1 MDLFPILEVKVTLVV
16 KKLIK
21 TFNIMIPFL
30 SRHFILEIFVIILFL
45 SAIKSVVT
53 AQFHF
58 LQLLPSSFLLLR
70 SLPIATSY
78 QVYRTDPFALLSGT
92 LRTYQKA
99 GCDGEYVILRCPTG
113 TTISVQLAQYGK
125 TAPSPTLCHSP
136 GSIHPELVDSS
147 ITDPYNNITCLMP
160 SAIQTVVGLCQK
172 KTSCKFQTSPRTFGG
187 DPCPGARKYME
198 TVYKC
203 RPTEFKSVIGCETEV
218 VQLRCNR
225 SSRLAIYSANYGRT
239 EYESV
244 QCPQSKGVPEES
256 CLSSFATETVMQMC
270 HGKRRCA
277 LSVDPATFG
286 TPCKP
291 ESSMYLKVI
300 FTCVPRKVL
309 LEKYQGEP
317 EPDEMFDEETED
329 ETGEPVGR
337 VVELQLADHSKG
349 WVNPKS
355 TSKPNTLSKSHSSGE
370 SIMEI
375 QTSNFGL
382 KSSAVQVQREER
394 GEDHRATSS
403 NANSNNSQDVHI
415 IYLISQGIQAYE
427 FISRNTDKLWLYITI
442 SIASCLG
449 VILSVLLVKIWIQ
462 RASSRRSSSGCT
474 NNITNS
480 SSKHP
485 SSSSAGPI
493 TATGR
498 LSDIDEL
505 SVVMDEITEL
515 PSILRKSSGPSD
527 DLGTRGLAVS
537 TVTSTNSSML
547 NSGGIVGGGPNSI
560 MMSSTSSSTSQNQ
573 IPATMTLGRGLNR
586 QREATNIRFYY
597 D

>member
-160 SAIQTVVGLCQK
+160 SAIQYQLLQTVVGLCQK

-355 TSKPNTLSKSHSSGE
+355 TSKPNTLSKSHSSG
-370 SIMEI
+370 
-375 QTSNFGL
+375 
-382 KSSAVQVQREER
+382 
-394 GEDHRATSS
+394 
-403 NANSNNSQDVHI
+403 
-415 IYLISQGIQAYE
+415 
-427 FISRNTDKLWLYITI
+427 NTDKLWLYITI